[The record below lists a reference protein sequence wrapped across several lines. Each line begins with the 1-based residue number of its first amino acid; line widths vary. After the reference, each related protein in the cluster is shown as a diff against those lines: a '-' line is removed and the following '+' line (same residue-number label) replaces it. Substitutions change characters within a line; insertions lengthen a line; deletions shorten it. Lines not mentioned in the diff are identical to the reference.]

1 MLTGINL
8 VLNPFICYF
17 NRKWSTVFHFFFF
30 LFSEVKQQ
38 EIEELR
44 MQLTKSEEASKKLEG
59 NIWNVYLKQIESFF
73 ETMENDVIIFPYQEN

>member
-1 MLTGINL
+1 M
-8 VLNPFICYF
+8 
-17 NRKWSTVFHFFFF
+17 FHFFFF
-30 LFSEVKQQ
+30 LFSEVKQR

-59 NIWNVYLKQIESFF
+59 NIWNVYLKQVESFF